1 MLASADNRKAG
12 TFSAMK
18 YTISTSDTQI
28 LFTDAKGKSEKFD
41 FITPIAIDDSIQA
54 LRKEITARHNA
65 TAATLSIMVELM
77 DTPKL
82 DSYKGVTPAN
92 EGLSKEFKSAVR
104 EIEGEYLKPLFTAPL
119 ESKGNSVATIQKM
132 WTSFIEDLRVG
143 GVWSNVGAT
152 VRQYYAIVGKLP
164 CVYIDGNPQKDKLLS
179 THAMQKEIA
188 NLRTVSDTTDKGI
201 SGKLVD
207 LMNMV
212 KERNEKTKLGHVGT
226 AIAALESLLNEFRAI
241 DRTDQDNARASAMA
255 KLTQAD
261 IDAKQTTTEQIKA
274 TERAVVAKQSIDAQ
288 AKAIADKAYKSS
300 TKHARYAKLTHNET
314 APV

>member
-1 MLASADNRKAG
+1 
-12 TFSAMK
+12 MK

-65 TAATLSIMVELM
+65 TAATLSIMVDLM

-82 DSYKGVTPAN
+82 DSYKGITPAN

-152 VRQYYAIVGKLP
+152 VRQYFAIVGKLP
-164 CVYIDGNPQKDKLLS
+164 CVYIDGKPQKDKLLS

-201 SGKLVD
+201 SGKLSE
-207 LMNMV
+207 LMTLVND
-212 KERNEKTKLGHVGT
+212 RNEKTKLGHTGT
-226 AIAALESLLNEFRAI
+226 AIAALEAMLTVFRAI
-241 DRTDQDNARASAMA
+241 DRTEQENARNAAMA

-261 IDAKQTTTEQIKA
+261 IDAKQAEPLQVQ
-274 TERAVVAKQSIDAQ
+274 AVEAAVKAKQSIDAQ

-300 TKHARYAKLTHNET
+300 TKHARHAALSHNET